1 MCPVFLAALLRSPS
15 YGSSTVPV
23 RGRPDEAAVVQT
35 YNQHCLATKRNLIA
49 VATGM
54 DLEGVTLSD
63 MSQSERDK

>member
-1 MCPVFLAALLRSPS
+1 M
-15 YGSSTVPV
+15 PV

-35 YNQHCLATKRNLIA
+35 HNQHCLATKGNLIA

-54 DLEGVTLSD
+54 DLEGVTLND